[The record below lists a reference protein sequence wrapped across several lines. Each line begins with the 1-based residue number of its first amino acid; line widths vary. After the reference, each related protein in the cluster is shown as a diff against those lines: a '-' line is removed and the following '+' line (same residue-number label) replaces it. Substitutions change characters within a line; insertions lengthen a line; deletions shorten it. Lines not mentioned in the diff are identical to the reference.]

1 MAGGNDGRGGKAGG
15 SILGSLRDALAAAGR
30 DEPSPPERVPSTR
43 EMKDV
48 TNALPQPAAQAPAAA
63 QAEAAPHMAH
73 AADEPPASDDDASN
87 NPAPPPLH
95 KSAAEAARDAR
106 GGLPNVPVVDFK
118 VEDEMPTTDVV
129 RDPIIAAA
137 ATPSDETRTQIVRG
151 KQRVERGDFAQDPVV
166 GWLVVVG
173 GPGLGA
179 YRPVFEGN
187 NTLGRSTANRVPI
200 DFGDETISNDEQAY
214 IRYDSADR
222 SFLFVPNMAK
232 TNVVSVNES
241 RPAQPVRLQAMDLI
255 TVGRTQLV
263 FVPFC
268 GPEFDWSELSGLSR

>member
-30 DEPSPPERVPSTR
+30 DDAGSPDRVPSTR

-63 QAEAAPHMAH
+63 QSEAAPHMAH
-73 AADEPPASDDDASN
+73 AADEPPASDDDAN
-87 NPAPPPLH
+87 NAPAPPPLH

-268 GPEFDWSELSGLSR
+268 GPDFDWSELSGLSR